1 MILSSGLAAL
11 IPFPAI
17 AASNVTLAWNSST
30 GTNIAGYKI
39 YYGAASGT
47 YTNTVDVGNVTNATI
62 SSLISGTTYYFAA
75 TAYDTFALESDYS
88 TEAIFTNVTAASPA
102 IVLSSPVSGAS
113 YAAPAAVNL
122 AASVTANGH
131 TITKVQFYN
140 GANLLAEDTAAPYT
154 FAWTSVGAG
163 SYSLTAQAV
172 YDSGSTVASTPAN
185 VTVTNVTLPSIAL
198 TAPANGASYAAPAT
212 INLAANVAAN
222 GHTITKVQFYNG
234 NTLLAEDAAAPYTLA
249 WTSVSAGSYSLRA
262 QAVYDSGGTVAS
274 SPAYVAVTNVTSP
287 SVALTAPANGSA
299 YTAPATVN
307 LAAAVT
313 ANGHTITK
321 VQFYNG
327 ATLLAEDTAAPYSIA
342 WTNVSAGN
350 YSLIAQAVYD
360 SGSTV
365 ASAAANVT
373 LTNPLPSIV
382 VAAPVNGSSY
392 AAPATIN
399 LIASVTANGH
409 SITKV
414 QFYNGATL
422 LAEDTSA
429 PYTFAWAS
437 VGIGSYSLTAR
448 AVYDSGSTVASAPA
462 NVTVTSATPPSIAL
476 TAPANGA
483 SYAAHATINLAAAV
497 TANSHTITKVQF
509 YNGAALLGENA
520 SAPYS
525 FAWANVSA
533 GSYSLTAQAV
543 YDSGSVAASAAAN
556 VTVTNVP
563 LPSIALTAPANGAS
577 YAAPATIGLA
587 ATVNANGHTITKVQ
601 FYNGAALLAEDS
613 AAPYTFT
620 WTSVSAGNYS
630 LTAQVIYDSGSAVA
644 SAPANV
650 TVAVSRPGNTPPI
663 ISAITDHTMTTASA
677 PLSIPFTVNDAETA
691 ASSLTVYASS
701 TSLSLLPTNNIVFGG
716 SDSNRTVTLTPI
728 SGQTGEADITII
740 VSDGSLIA
748 STNFHLTVSAGTR
761 TVATVALVSPSGSL
775 PTASTLRYD
784 WKADPNATW
793 YELYIASNGRVFCD
807 KWYASTNLLVDR
819 VTGTLAVDVAGHAA
833 GTYQWYIRGWSP
845 NGFGPWSSAGG
856 FSVAL
861 PGPVTLLAPT
871 NQVSM
876 KARRPQLSWSASTPA
891 AAWYRLWINRN
902 GSKCLEQWIEGTTN
916 WNSAAELAGGTYTW
930 AVQTWNSAGLGA
942 WSQLGTFTI
951 QTIVPSQVALV
962 SPTGNLAAG
971 STQRYVWKIDSAA
984 TWYELYGVRNGRLF
998 CDKWFTSSNSVVDS
1012 ATGNFAVDVVGHDGG
1027 TYQWYVRG
1035 WSPDGLGPWSSAGSF
1050 TVAIPGPVTLLT
1062 PTNSASIQDRRPEFA
1077 WSQSTPAATWCYL
1090 YVNRNG
1096 SKYLDQWIEGATNWT
1111 PTADLPGG
1119 TYSWAVQTWNP
1130 AGMGVWSQLATFT
1143 NQFNLPATPVLVSPA
1158 GNVNVSPTQRYTW
1171 QADPSATWYELYIT
1185 RNGGLFLNQWY
1196 ASTNSLVD
1204 IATDNFA
1211 VDVSGH
1217 GPGNYQWWVRGWSAD
1232 GLGSWSGGLYFRE

>member
-1 MILSSGLAAL
+1 MLFKTGLLARVQRATRVIILSSGLAAL

-88 TEAIFTNVTAASPA
+88 TEAIFTNVAAASPV

-122 AASVTANGH
+122 AATVTANGH
-131 TITKVQFYN
+131 TINKVQFYN
-140 GANLLAEDTAAPYT
+140 GATLLAEAASAPYT
-154 FAWTSVGAG
+154 LAWTSVGAG

-185 VTVTNVTLPSIAL
+185 VTVTAVPLPSIAL

-212 INLAANVAAN
+212 INLAA
-222 GHTITKVQFYNG
+222 T
-234 NTLLAEDAAAPYTLA
+234 
-249 WTSVSAGSYSLRA
+249 
-262 QAVYDSGGTVAS
+262 
-274 SPAYVAVTNVTSP
+274 
-287 SVALTAPANGSA
+287 
-299 YTAPATVN
+299 
-307 LAAAVT
+307 VT

-327 ATLLAEDTAAPYSIA
+327 ATLLAEDTSAPYTLAWTSVSAGSYSLTAQAVYDSGSAVASTSANVTVTNVTLPSIALTAPANGASYAAPATVNLAANVTANGHTITKVQFYNGNTLLAEDTSAPYTLAWTSVSAGNYSLRAQVVYDSGGTVASAPAYVTVTNVTPPSIALTAPANGSSYTAPATLNLAATVSANGHTITKVQFYNGATLLAEDTTAPYSFA

-350 YSLIAQAVYD
+350 YSLTAQVVYD

-365 ASAAANVT
+365 ASAAANVV

-483 SYAAHATINLAAAV
+483 SYAAHATINLAAGV
-497 TANSHTITKVQF
+497 TANGHTITKVQF
-509 YNGAALLGENA
+509 YNGAALLSESA
-520 SAPYS
+520 SAPYN

-543 YDSGSVAASAAAN
+543 YDSGSAVASAAAN

-587 ATVNANGHTITKVQ
+587 ATVTANGHAITKVQ
-601 FYNGAALLAEDS
+601 FYNGATLLAEDS

-630 LTAQVIYDSGSAVA
+630 LTAQAIYDSGSAVA

-650 TVAVSRPGNTPPI
+650 TVAASRPGNTPPM
-663 ISAITDHTMTTASA
+663 ISAIADQSMTTNSTQR
-677 PLSIPFTVNDAETA
+677 LVRFTVSDPGTPADL
-691 ASSLTVYASS
+691 LTVTA
-701 TSLSLLPTNNIVFGG
+701 TSDNLTLVPNGGTNIVLTSDAGG
-716 SDSNRTVTLTPI
+716 TNQTLAITPV
-728 SGQTGEADITII
+728 SGRTGEANITII
-740 VSDGSLIA
+740 VGNGSVTTNATFRLSVTGEIAWTLWWESTGGYLAAWSMNGTNSVGASLLHPAYVGSGWKIVGAGDLSGRGKTDLLFHSTEGYLAAWFMDGTNASGSSLLNPA
-748 STNFHLTVSAGTR
+748 LVDPSWRVAGI
-761 TVATVALVSPSGSL
+761 VALKAAGKTNILWQHSSGVLAYWQMNGTNAISTGLLNPSRVDPSWSLVGAGDFNGQGDPVLLWQHSSGVLAYWKMDSLNGINAVSSGLLNPSRVDPSWKLVGTPDVNGDGKSDL
-775 PTASTLRYD
+775 LWQHSSGVLAYWQMNGTNAVSSGLLNPS
-784 WKADPNATW
+784 KADP
-793 YELYIASNGRVFCD
+793 
-807 KWYASTNLLVDR
+807 
-819 VTGTLAVDVAGHAA
+819 
-833 GTYQWYIRGWSP
+833 
-845 NGFGPWSSAGG
+845 
-856 FSVAL
+856 
-861 PGPVTLLAPT
+861 
-871 NQVSM
+871 
-876 KARRPQLSWSASTPA
+876 SW
-891 AAWYRLWINRN
+891 
-902 GSKCLEQWIEGTTN
+902 K
-916 WNSAAELAGGTYTW
+916 
-930 AVQTWNSAGLGA
+930 
-942 WSQLGTFTI
+942 
-951 QTIVPSQVALV
+951 
-962 SPTGNLAAG
+962 
-971 STQRYVWKIDSAA
+971 
-984 TWYELYGVRNGRLF
+984 
-998 CDKWFTSSNSVVDS
+998 
-1012 ATGNFAVDVVGHDGG
+1012 VVG
-1027 TYQWYVRG
+1027 
-1035 WSPDGLGPWSSAGSF
+1035 A
-1050 TVAIPGPVTLLT
+1050 
-1062 PTNSASIQDRRPEFA
+1062 
-1077 WSQSTPAATWCYL
+1077 
-1090 YVNRNG
+1090 
-1096 SKYLDQWIEGATNWT
+1096 K
-1111 PTADLPGG
+1111 
-1119 TYSWAVQTWNP
+1119 
-1130 AGMGVWSQLATFT
+1130 
-1143 NQFNLPATPVLVSPA
+1143 
-1158 GNVNVSPTQRYTW
+1158 
-1171 QADPSATWYELYIT
+1171 
-1185 RNGGLFLNQWY
+1185 
-1196 ASTNSLVD
+1196 
-1204 IATDNFA
+1204 
-1211 VDVSGH
+1211 
-1217 GPGNYQWWVRGWSAD
+1217 
-1232 GLGSWSGGLYFRE
+1232 